1 MTHEPNRHPRRVVFG
16 PRQFVA
22 AFFRHKK
29 KAAGFV
35 LLVAAIAAGVL
46 LYAPRKYRS
55 EARLFLQIGRESIR
69 LDPTATT
76 GKTIGIQQSNRDNE
90 IATAIEVLKSR
101 SIVEQAVDRL
111 TPAVVH
117 GEADD

>member
-1 MTHEPNRHPRRVVFG
+1 MTNEPNRRPRRVSFG
-16 PRQFVA
+16 PRQIVS

-29 KAAGFV
+29 KAAAFV
-35 LLVAAIAAGVL
+35 TLVIALAVGVL
-46 LYAPRKYRS
+46 VYAPRKYKS

-90 IATAIEVLKSR
+90 IATAIEVLKS
-101 SIVEQAVDRL
+101 
-111 TPAVVH
+111 
-117 GEADD
+117 